1 MDYYSAINE
10 MDYWYGLHHRW
21 SLKHYVEVKEASQE
35 RQYILSIVRFYPYEM
50 SRTLQ
55 RQAVGSW

>member
-1 MDYYSAINE
+1 
-10 MDYWYGLHHRW
+10 
-21 SLKHYVEVKEASQE
+21 VEVKEASQE

-55 RQAVGSW
+55 RQAVGS